1 MRRLE
6 MRVWTVLVLLHAAS
20 ACSGDPAHHDVLED
34 QADAGTDT
42 SEDPSQEE
50 PGDKDAGTPVDD
62 ADAALPPAMDPFT
75 DLPEPVRVDTVAPAE
90 VVAGQDIMVSCQVVD
105 SAGEVYDATDVE
117 VVIKVAPVGSVLF
130 DADRIVAQKA
140 GSLEVSC
147 ALSSLRLVD
156 TSPAV
161 VNVVPGPA
169 AFTVTT
175 LDRASLTAGERVN
188 ASCQV
193 RDAFENVV
201 ENAPATLRIDPSESG
216 NVVDGLSAA
225 LTKSGVYDLACDV
238 AGAASRSTPL
248 EVLPAAPESIVITKV
263 PDEPLYAVGE
273 VVEIASVVSDR
284 FGNAVPGA
292 HVRLSSAPTG
302 TLLGSARLRY
312 FDEGTYRVVATVDE
326 ADAASAETTI
336 VVDGVGPRI
345 RCGDDAGTGPR
356 DGSMWNAAPGASVPF
371 AGSVADA
378 HGVSEVRVNGQ
389 PVTVD
394 ASGAF
399 TTSLTVR
406 FGMNIVDIVARDT
419 NGAENTRLCAFI
431 AADRWLGEN
440 AFLNDD
446 VVLALTQDAI
456 DDGNRGD
463 GMDSLDDILHTVVNS
478 QGLRDSLHNAL
489 LSANPI
495 KPSSCDQSVFG
506 LCVLRSQIDYL
517 ESRLDGPNTTALS
530 LIDGGFHV
538 HLRLENVNVRL
549 HVSGTFNSTGWVH
562 MGSIDVDADMSVALS
577 GGRPRVNVRDETV
590 AVNVGS
596 ISTDFDG
603 LSGFILDIVLSIAQ
617 GRVRSLVSDAVS
629 SWVKNNMDA
638 ALDGVVSGL
647 DIRTLGST
655 LNVPR
660 LDGGPAIPVG
670 FGLDFSSLFSRPD
683 RLSFGIA
690 TRFSAA
696 PAVSYASLGVPLS
709 PGAIRDEA
717 GGPGSAIVSVHS
729 ALFGQLLHTLWRGGL
744 FEANLGAG
752 ALGGSLPASLSLA
765 VSAALPPVAV
775 LRNDGLAQ
783 IDFAALHLRLT
794 YPGLFDEP
802 IELWLSARSHTRV
815 ALVGNDLRFSEL
827 VVDELFFS
835 TPDATLDGETR
846 DTVEGVLLR
855 LIQNL
860 VAGALD
866 NALPALPIPS
876 FTLPEAVRA
885 YGLTPGME
893 LGLIAPVLAV
903 EPQHYVLRSRFGA
916 R

>member
-1 MRRLE
+1 MRLIK
-6 MRVWTVLVLLHAAS
+6 MRMWMVLVLLHGAS
-20 ACSGDPAHHDVLED
+20 ACSGDPTHHPALDGE
-34 QADAGTDT
+34 ADAGLDT
-42 SEDPSQEE
+42 SEDPSQEDPDDE
-50 PGDKDAGTPVDD
+50 DAGTAAE
-62 ADAALPPAMDPFT
+62 ADAASPPVMDPFT
-75 DLPEPVRVDTVAPAE
+75 DVPDPASVETIAPTE
-90 VVAGQDIMVSCQVVD
+90 VVAGQDVAVQCQVID
-105 SAGEVYDATDVE
+105 SAGEVFDASEVDVA
-117 VVIKVAPVGSVLF
+117 IKVAPTGSVSM
-130 DADRIVAQKA
+130 DGDRIIAQKA
-140 GSLEVSC
+140 GSIEVSC
-147 ALSSLRLVD
+147 AISALHLVD
-156 TSPAV
+156 ASPAV
-161 VNVVPGPA
+161 VKVVPGPA
-169 AFTVTT
+169 AFVVTG
-175 LDRASLTAGERVN
+175 LDHASVTAGERVN

-193 RDAFENVV
+193 FDAFENAI
-201 ENAPATLRIDPSESG
+201 EGAAATLRLDPTESG
-216 NVVDGLSAA
+216 NLVEGLSAEP
-225 LTKSGVYDLACDV
+225 TKSGVYDVACDV
-238 AGAASRSTPL
+238 PGAQSRSTPL
-248 EVLPAAPESIVITKV
+248 EVLPAAPESIAIARV

-273 VVEIASVVSDR
+273 VIEIASVVSDR
-284 FGNAVPGA
+284 FGNPVPGA
-292 HVRLSSAPTG
+292 RVRLTSEPTG
-302 TLLGSARLRY
+302 TQLGSARLRY
-312 FDEGTYRVVATVDE
+312 ADEGTYRVVATVEE
-326 ADAASAETTI
+326 APEASADTTI

-345 RCGDDAGTGPR
+345 RCGSDDGAGPR
-356 DGSMWNAAPGASVPF
+356 DGGMLNAAPGQSVQF
-371 AGSVADA
+371 AGAVSDA
-378 HGVSEVRVNGQ
+378 HGVSQVTVNGQ
-389 PVTVD
+389 EVALD
-394 ASGAF
+394 AAGAF
-399 TTSLTVR
+399 AAPLTVR
-406 FGMNIVDIVARDT
+406 FGVNIVDIVARDVH
-419 NGAENTRLCAFI
+419 GAENTRLCAFI

-446 VVLALTQDAI
+446 VLLALTQEAI

-478 QGLRDSLHNAL
+478 QGLRDSLHSAL
-489 LSANPI
+489 TAANPI

-517 ESRLDGPNTTALS
+517 ESRLDGPNTTSLR

-538 HLRLENVNVRL
+538 RLRLENVNVRL
-549 HVSGTFNSTGWVH
+549 RVSGTFNSTGWVH
-562 MGSIDVDADMSVALS
+562 MSAIDVDADMSVALN
-577 GGRPRVNVRDETV
+577 GGRPRVNVRDESV
-590 AVNVGS
+590 QVNVGG
-596 ISTDFDG
+596 ISTDFEG
-603 LSGFILDIVLSIAQ
+603 LSGFILDIVLSIAE
-617 GRVRSLVSDAVS
+617 GRVRGLVSDAVS

-655 LNVPR
+655 LSVPR

-670 FGLDFSSLFSRPD
+670 FGLDFSSLNSRPD

-696 PAVSYASLGVPLS
+696 TAVSYASLGVPLP

-717 GGPGSAIVSVHS
+717 GGPGSAIVSLHS

-744 FEANLGAG
+744 FEANLDAG
-752 ALGGSLPASLSLA
+752 ALGGSLPADLSLA

-775 LRNDGLAQ
+775 LRDDGLAQ
-783 IDFAALHLRLT
+783 IDFAALQLRLT

-802 IELWLSARSHTRV
+802 ITLWLSARAHTRV
-815 ALVGNDLRFSEL
+815 ALAGNDLRFSEL

-860 VAGALD
+860 VAGALN

-876 FTLPEAVRA
+876 FTLPESVRA

-893 LGLIAPVLAV
+893 LGLVDPVLAV